1 MAVNIGPRIGIEG
14 EAEYRKQIN
23 SIIQQTKTLS
33 SQMKALTSS
42 FDKNNKSLSDNAKQH
57 KLLQDQIKAQQEKV
71 RALNDMLQKSK
82 EKFGENSEKTLK
94 WKQAVADAE
103 TDLNRLQNELR
114 TLPSN
119 LDLVAQ
125 KMSAMGAKLETLGNT
140 MMSVGRTMTTYVTGP
155 IVAGFTA
162 AVKTAGEFDQ
172 AMSKV
177 QAIAGATAADM
188 QSLRELALYMGKTTV
203 FSAKE
208 AAEGLTYMAMAGW
221 KADQMIGGL
230 PGIMNLAAASGEDLG
245 TTSDIVTDALT
256 AFGMKAEESAHFA
269 DVLAAAAS
277 NSNTNVS
284 MLGESFKYA
293 APVAGALGYT
303 VEDVAIGLGLMANAG
318 IKADM
323 AGTSLRNM
331 FNRMAK
337 PTKESAMAMERLG
350 LELYDD
356 EGKMYSFREIM
367 DQLRDSMANI
377 IVPLDEYEQ
386 QLDLLDQQLE
396 DGTLTQK
403 KYEAALEELN
413 LQTFGAEGAEKA
425 RAAAMLGGTRA
436 MSGLLA
442 IANAT
447 TEDYEKLTKAI
458 DESSQAFAL
467 LADGSVVPLNEALK
481 SGQEV
486 IREYNGSAEAMAAV
500 MLNNLPGQL
509 TLLKSALEGLAIS
522 IGDLLMPKMR
532 VFVAQ
537 IQNLVDKFNALSD
550 EEKMQIVK
558 IGAIAAAVGPVLMVG
573 GKLITVLGQ
582 FMQLAEPLATGI
594 QAIAGSMGATS
605 GSFLAA
611 LGPIAAVVAV
621 IALLVAAFMTLWN
634 TNEQFR
640 TGMTATWEGIKA
652 SFSDFFA
659 SIEERLPA
667 MQEAFTNFI
676 NIVKPL
682 WEGFCNLLAPVF
694 QGAFDAIKVIL
705 DGLLAAIIGVIDMLT
720 GIFTL
725 NKEMF
730 MTGLQ
735 EFLTALIT
743 TFTEFWTVF
752 WEMIVNMINVLLE
765 YFGTSVQQIQMV
777 ILNAIA
783 NLLVGVKAKITELVT
798 YVTTKIEEICNYI
811 KSLPA
816 KFYQWGVDMIQN
828 LIDGIE
834 SMLGALEECVSNVAG
849 AIASVL
855 HFSEPDKGPLSNFH
869 TWMPDM
875 MKQLAG
881 GIEAGRHQVQVA
893 AANVAGDIATPL
905 SAGATVTMNNNFT
918 FSGGYTEADGEA
930 IMRSINRKL
939 GALYI

>member
-33 SQMKALTSS
+33 SQMKSLTSS
-42 FDKNNKSLSDNAKQH
+42 FDKNNKSLADNAKQH
-57 KLLQDQIKAQQEKV
+57 KLLQDQIKAQQEKLKV
-71 RALNDMLQKSK
+71 LNDMLQKSK

-103 TDLNRLQNELR
+103 TDLNRLQNELK

-125 KMSAMGAKLETLGNT
+125 KMSAMGSKLETLGST
-140 MMSVGRTMTTYVTGP
+140 MMSVGRTMTSYVTGP

-177 QAIAGATAADM
+177 QAIAGATAEDM
-188 QSLRELALYMGKTTV
+188 QSLRDLALYMGKTTV

-293 APVAGALGYT
+293 APVAGSLGYSI
-303 VEDVAIGLGLMANAG
+303 EDVAIGLGLMANAG

-356 EGKMYSFREIM
+356 QGKMYSFREIM
-367 DQLRDSMANI
+367 DQLRDSMSNI
-377 IVPLDEYEQ
+377 IVPLDEYEK

-396 DGTLTQK
+396 DGTLTEK

-458 DESSQAFAL
+458 DNSSQAFAL

-481 SGQEV
+481 SGQEI

-500 MLNNLPGQL
+500 MLDNLPGQL

-532 VFVAQ
+532 VFVGQ
-537 IQNLVDKFNALSD
+537 VQNLVDKFNALSD

-558 IGAIAAAVGPVLMVG
+558 IGAIAAAIGPALMAG
-573 GKLITVLGQ
+573 SKIFSLLGKFLQ
-582 FMQLAEPLATGI
+582 FAEPLATGI
-594 QAIAGSMGATS
+594 QAITGSMGAS
-605 GSFLAA
+605 SASFLAA
-611 LGPIAAVVAV
+611 VGPIAAVVAIIGV
-621 IALLVAAFMTLWN
+621 LVAAFVTLWN
-634 TNEQFR
+634 TNEEFR
-640 TGMTATWEGIKA
+640 NNMTATWNHIKE
-652 SFSDFFA
+652 SFSGFA
-659 SIEERLPA
+659 SQIEERLPA
-667 MQEAFTNFI
+667 IQQAFTNVVNF
-676 NIVKPL
+676 VKPL
-682 WEGFCNLLAPVF
+682 WENFCNLLGPAFEAAF
-694 QGAFDAIKVIL
+694 QLISVIL
-705 DGLLAAIIGVIDMLT
+705 DALFARIVAVIDMITGLLT
-720 GIFTL
+720 G
-725 NKEMF
+725 NKELF
-730 MTGLQ
+730 MQGLQ
-735 EFLTALIT
+735 EFIT
-743 TFTEFWTVF
+743 SIWTLLQETWAIWWKWILSTFEVILSF
-752 WEMIVNMINVLLE
+752 
-765 YFGTSVQQIQMV
+765 FGTSLEQIKTM
-777 ILNAIA
+777 
-783 NLLVGVKAKITELVT
+783 ITNMLIT
-798 YVTTKIEEICNYI
+798 IGLAVTTKAKEIVDFVVEKVQEVCDFI
-811 KSLPA
+811 ASLPS
-816 KFYQWGVDMIQN
+816 KFYQWGVDMIQS

-834 SMLGALEECVSNVAG
+834 SMMGALVDCIENVASTV
-849 AIASVL
+849 ADFL

-875 MKQLAG
+875 MSQLAE

-893 AANVAGDIATPL
+893 AANVASDIAAPM
-905 SAGATVTMNNNFT
+905 SAGASVVMNNNFT
-918 FSGGYTEADGEA
+918 FEGGYTEADGEA